1 MGILNW
7 LSQKYFGKRSYPDY
21 DFPYKYEAE
30 SCINR
35 CKYAVLNTNK
45 NYYCFVKKHELQ
57 HNSVI
62 PGCVH
67 YASKAEMSGKI
78 LCPNCKSDLVE
89 RIPDHRFKCANCGR
103 MFS

>member
-7 LSQKYFGKRSYPDY
+7 LSQKYFGKRSYPDS
-21 DFPYKYEAE
+21 DFPYEAE
-30 SCINR
+30 LCINR
-35 CKYAVLNTNK
+35 CKYAVLNTRSK
-45 NYYCFVKKHELQ
+45 YYCFVKKHELQ

-62 PGCVH
+62 QGCMH
-67 YASKAEMSGKI
+67 YAGKGEISGKI

-89 RIPDHRFKCANCGR
+89 RTPDHRFKCASCGR